1 MHIDDTD
8 LGERLGV
15 LADTAVRG
23 PAPVD
28 EMVRGGRRRRARRR
42 VAVGTA
48 AVLAVAASPLA
59 AASLP
64 SPSSEPATVP
74 TAASTAATAGESA
87 ASSARDLTEVEPY
100 EQVTVNDE
108 VVIALLPG
116 GERYA
121 VAPPDAIDE
130 EIERSEDAP
139 DAALPEDGE
148 LLFDPN
154 PDRPY
159 GELLP
164 FTGLVGTE
172 GVARMTIE
180 PEGGETRDVELL
192 TLPGDPGW
200 AVFYAETETGESPVR
215 VSTYD
220 SDGDVILSFHL
231 YFDDRETF

>member
-28 EMVRGGRRRRARRR
+28 EVVRGGRRRRARRR

-48 AVLAVAASPLA
+48 AVLAVAVSPLA

-74 TAASTAATAGESA
+74 TAASTVESA

-139 DAALPEDGE
+139 DAALPRDGE
-148 LLFDPN
+148 LHFDPN

-164 FTGLVGTE
+164 VTGLVGTQ

-180 PEGGETRDVELL
+180 TAAGETRDVELL

-200 AVFYAETETGESPVR
+200 AVFYVETETGEFPAR
-215 VSTYD
+215 ISTYD
-220 SDGDVILSFHL
+220 SDGDVILSFHVHSG
-231 YFDDRETF
+231 DRETS